1 MFQKIKKNEPDVI
14 IIPLH
19 SPSEK
24 CSSILTPTEIKC
36 SESKQGKNEDPR
48 TGTIEDLEKQSSE
61 MTFVSESFKQEV
73 IVETNKILQ
82 LLKIDA
88 SIDDAAMIGEAISK
102 EKSLEKRNMEE
113 FSKVKQEIKVAK
125 TEEKADIN
133 LIPIV
138 KDQLEECVIEKKGI
152 DENKLHKPTNLQLE
166 TKCIKQIEEFA
177 MSKSS
182 SEKSKEEIKVTPEG
196 ETRTDNAIV
205 ITPDDIESESLLA
218 KHTSDSGK

>member
-1 MFQKIKKNEPDVI
+1 MKKNEPDVI

-24 CSSILTPTEIKC
+24 TSSVLTPTEIKC
-36 SESKQGKNEDPR
+36 SETKRETSKELSNEHVERQPV
-48 TGTIEDLEKQSSE
+48 E
-61 MTFVSESFKQEV
+61 MESVSESFKQEV
-73 IVETNKILQ
+73 ILETNKILE
-82 LLKIDA
+82 LLKNDA
-88 SIDDAAMIGEAISK
+88 SMDEPVVNNDKIVKTDKLDKQIKEPQISK
-102 EKSLEKRNMEE
+102 EISVEKQMEETDVQVATSEKEITKDYIEESQLEKKKIEDN
-113 FSKVKQEIKVAK
+113 KV
-125 TEEKADIN
+125 N
-133 LIPIV
+133 
-138 KDQLEECVIEKKGI
+138 
-152 DENKLHKPTNLQLE
+152 KPTILQLE